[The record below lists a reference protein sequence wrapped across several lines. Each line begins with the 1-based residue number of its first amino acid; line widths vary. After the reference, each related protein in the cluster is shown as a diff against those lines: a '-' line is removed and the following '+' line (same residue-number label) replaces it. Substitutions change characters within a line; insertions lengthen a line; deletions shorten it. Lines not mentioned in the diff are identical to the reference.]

1 MENKQYEEKA
11 LMADMAEAEKISEF
25 SPSGSYKK
33 DSVNRFINAIN
44 AMLKNFSANPLG
56 QVDQDIEGPLPPDL
70 VKSLMMINSALED
83 AKIEDYMIDIEGLKS
98 DRDLMMARGKIEAG
112 AKDRS
117 FIAFLRKPMNNESE
131 TEVEVNVEME
141 QPMHR
146 MPDGSMMPGAQHG
159 EEEIDEDELFA
170 ARLG

>member
-33 DSVNRFINAIN
+33 DSVNRFINAVN
-44 AMLKNFSANPLG
+44 AMLKNFAANPLG
-56 QVDQDIEGPLPPDL
+56 QVEQDIEGPLPPDL

-83 AKIEDYMIDIEGLKS
+83 AKIEDYKIDLENLKN

-112 AKDRS
+112 AKDRA